1 MRCLIV
7 EDCDFVREMMELFLI
22 DYADTDS
29 TSNGEEAVA
38 LFSRALADGR
48 PYQLVCLDILMPGM
62 NGQETLKKMRQVESA
77 VGNAAQ
83 KTVIIMT
90 TAIDSREE
98 MEEALWQGE
107 CTDYLA
113 KPIILAELVALMR
126 TYNLICSGS

>member
-7 EDCDFVREMMELFLI
+7 EDCDFVREMMELFLT

-62 NGQETLKKMRQVESA
+62 NGQEALKKMRQAEA
-77 VGNAAQ
+77 TEGDAAQ
-83 KTVIIMT
+83 KAVIIMT
-90 TAIDSREE
+90 TAINSREE

-107 CTDYLA
+107 CTDYLV
-113 KPIILAELVALMR
+113 KPIIFAELVALMR
-126 TYNLICSGS
+126 KYNLIS